1 MCLTTISETSITFN
15 FHTHN
20 FRKFSPQ
27 AFTQTSKSFAR
38 WKTVNKPV
46 LVIDL

>member
-1 MCLTTISETSITFN
+1 MFN
-15 FHTHN
+15 HDFRDVRHTHN

-27 AFTQTSKSFAR
+27 AFTQTQTSKSFAC